1 MTDSSASTRLSLRD
15 LHAERV
21 WRAMREHAD
30 EIAEPRDV
38 LQLAR
43 LRDLNGECVAVAVA
57 DLCARGLVVGGVG
70 TGRIRAVAKTGELG

>member
-1 MTDSSASTRLSLRD
+1 
-15 LHAERV
+15 
-21 WRAMREHAD
+21 MREHAD

-43 LRDLNGECVAVAVA
+43 LRDLNGECIAVAVA

-70 TGRIRAVAKTGELG
+70 TGRIRAVAKTGPPG